1 MRFQIKENYQKMN
14 KKPTRR
20 TLARRHEALLA
31 CRGLDD
37 ISRLLGIAIERLMAL
52 ATNPQYMEFTRPKKD
67 GSPRFIE
74 DPIPPL
80 KRTQDYLGDFLQA
93 VYYTHR
99 TPVAYGFVIRP
110 LDDPEPRHV
119 LSNAQAHLGRDWLL
133 NVDLEDFFH
142 FIPTERVREVF
153 AAPLF
158 GFPDDVC
165 ELLAGLCTHKG
176 RLPMGAPTSP
186 VLSNLVS
193 IPLDQDLMALAKQ
206 ENWTYTRYAD
216 DLSFSSAAPI
226 EAHHLAR
233 IEAIAQQWGH
243 ELNPLKTRF
252 YGPNDRDKEV
262 TGLIV
267 SGDAVTLPD
276 DYLPTLEA
284 AIDHLAKVVSAQQQV
299 PSGWSQRSPW
309 VEDLRDGV
317 HGKLEFARH
326 IMGEN
331 HHWVNRLSGRFHDA
345 VRPPEEYG
353 ALSWLE
359 FGGYERDF

>member
-1 MRFQIKENYQKMN
+1 MRTILSKMK

-20 TLARRHEALLA
+20 ALARRHEALLA
-31 CRGLDD
+31 CRSLDD
-37 ISRLLGIAIERLMAL
+37 LARLLGIAAERLMAL
-52 ATNPQYMEFTRPKKD
+52 ATNPQYREFTVPKKD
-67 GSPRFIE
+67 GSLRYIE

-80 KRTQDYLGDFLQA
+80 KRTLDYLGDFLQA
-93 VYYTHR
+93 TYYAHR
-99 TPVAYGFVIRP
+99 TPVAYGFVVRP

-119 LSNAQAHLGRDWLL
+119 LSNAQAHLGQDWLL

-158 GFPDDVC
+158 GFPDEVC
-165 ELLAGLCTHKG
+165 ELLANLCTHKG

-186 VLSNLVS
+186 VLSNLAS
-193 IPLDQDLMALAKQ
+193 IPLDEDLMALAKQ
-206 ENWTYTRYAD
+206 EHWTYTRYAD
-216 DLSFSSAAPI
+216 DMSFSSRAPI
-226 EAHHLAR
+226 DAQDLAR

-243 ELNPLKTRF
+243 ELNPLKTRL
-252 YGPNDRDKEV
+252 YGPGDNKKEV
-262 TGLIV
+262 TGLLVGGEAV
-267 SGDAVTLPD
+267 SLPE

-299 PSGWSQRSPW
+299 QSGRAQSSPW
-309 VEDLRDGV
+309 VDDLRMGV

-326 IMGEN
+326 ILGEN
-331 HHWVNRLSGRFHDA
+331 HHWVSRLTGTYHDA
-345 VRPPEEYG
+345 IRPPESYG

-359 FGGYERDF
+359 FGYDWDFR